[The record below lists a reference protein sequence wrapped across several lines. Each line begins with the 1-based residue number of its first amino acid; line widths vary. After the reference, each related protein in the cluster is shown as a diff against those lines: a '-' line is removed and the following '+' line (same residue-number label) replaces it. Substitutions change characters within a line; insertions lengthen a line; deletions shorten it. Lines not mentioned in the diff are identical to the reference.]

1 MRAKRKVL
9 FVAVVLAA
17 GSLLIHA
24 CTWTSTSVSG
34 QLSIVTF
41 EGTTSEAENLD
52 SIPLSSI
59 RFPRQIPRGQDIS
72 MAQLPL
78 ESGHEFG
85 PEFMPDEIIVQY
97 RYGVDHFVMQN
108 LAQMGGY
115 QELRTSPPYEGFYP
129 PYEGFRPPV
138 EDSVTTS
145 GAAFSRS
152 GGTPRAVGA
161 MTVLKL
167 PDHESRRLS
176 PSALRDRTLR
186 EIERLNTL
194 SSVEFAQPNYL
205 YRPAAL
211 PNLPNDALY
220 SYQWHY
226 PLIKLDHVWSEN
238 LVDPADL
245 TNVIVAVIDTGIAR
259 SNGTKSGNN
268 HDDLGGAGTSPF
280 VDEYDFISSASR
292 ARDGDGYDNDAT
304 DLGDHPPDQ
313 PDLASFHGTHVI
325 GTIGAY
331 TGNTT
336 GVAGVAGGPSS
347 TASVRIMP
355 LRALGYGGGT
365 TADIVDAI
373 KYAARIPN
381 STGKLPSEPADII
394 NMSLGGAVDDSAL
407 RNAVDA
413 AYNNGSGVLVIAAA
427 GNNGTLQTLYPA
439 GYSSVMS
446 VSAVD
451 IGAEVASYSNYNS
464 TVEVAAPGGS
474 FSFNLNLDEY
484 VDGVLSTTSEVLPG
498 DTYKTNVYIHQQGT
512 SMAAPHVA
520 GLAALIKANNPSLT
534 AAQIRSRI
542 QSHVIDLGSEG
553 RDDFYG
559 LGMINAYASLK
570 NGSGMSPVLFPF
582 PKKMKFMGNN
592 PSSSLTLRNIGNSS
606 DITLG
611 TITAEYNDG
620 TGDWLDFAPVS
631 STVNDTGTQVS
642 VSVDT
647 DSYPTLLNG
656 KTYTAFVPIP
666 WGSTVEHVYVLYNV
680 NGFPKNGIFNIGTV
694 YVVAIDIEELE
705 SENISYYDAT
715 SYGERYAYRVGALPS
730 GSYIIG
736 ASTDHD
742 GDLKIFEDGDIYGF
756 YQSLDQIIAVDVNT
770 GDNITGIDFPVI
782 EEVPEP
788 QP

>member
-1 MRAKRKVL
+1 
-9 FVAVVLAA
+9 
-17 GSLLIHA
+17 
-24 CTWTSTSVSG
+24 
-34 QLSIVTF
+34 
-41 EGTTSEAENLD
+41 
-52 SIPLSSI
+52 
-59 RFPRQIPRGQDIS
+59 
-72 MAQLPL
+72 
-78 ESGHEFG
+78 
-85 PEFMPDEIIVQY
+85 
-97 RYGVDHFVMQN
+97 
-108 LAQMGGY
+108 
-115 QELRTSPPYEGFYP
+115 
-129 PYEGFRPPV
+129 
-138 EDSVTTS
+138 
-145 GAAFSRS
+145 
-152 GGTPRAVGA
+152 

-394 NMSLGGAVDDSAL
+394 NMSLGSTANDPAL
-407 RNAVDA
+407 KSAVDA
-413 AYNNGSGVLVIAAA
+413 AYAKGVLIVASA
-427 GNNGTLQTLYPA
+427 GNKGNPETFYPA
-439 GYSSVMS
+439 GYPSVVS

-451 IGAEVASYSNYNS
+451 IGAEVTSYSNYNS

-474 FSFNLNLDEY
+474 FSYDLNFDTK
-484 VDGVLSTTSEVLPG
+484 VDGVLSTFSELLG
-498 DTYKTNVYIHQQGT
+498 ENSFKTDLYAFLQGT
-512 SMAAPHVA
+512 SMASPHVA
-520 GLAALIKANNPSLT
+520 GLAALIKANNPSFS
-534 AAQIRSRI
+534 AADIRNRL
-542 QSHVIDLGSEG
+542 QSHVIDLGSAG

-559 LGMINAYASLK
+559 YGMINAYAAV
-570 NGSGMSPVLFPF
+570 NSGAGISPVLFPF
-582 PKKMKFMGNN
+582 PKKLKLMGDDPSAVFTLKNIN
-592 PSSSLTLRNIGNSS
+592 DSSSISVSS
-606 DITLG
+606 ITKENNVTWLSVSPGSGSADSTGIDIT
-611 TITAEYNDG
+611 
-620 TGDWLDFAPVS
+620 
-631 STVNDTGTQVS
+631 

-647 DSYPTLLNG
+647 TTYPQLENGATHTEMLNISS
-656 KTYTAFVPIP
+656 TA
-666 WGSTVEHVYVLYNV
+666 GDEHVYVLYNSS
-680 NGFPKNGIFNIGTV
+680 GFSDSIPEDIGDV
-694 YVVAIDIEELE
+694 YVVAINEDDIQDD
-705 SENISYYDAT
+705 IIIDYYDIT
-715 SYGERYAYRVGALPS
+715 RFENDYRYRIHPISS
-730 GSYIIG
+730 GTYIIG

-742 GDLKIFEDGDIYGF
+742 SDLTIFEPEDYYGF
-756 YQSLDQIIAVDVNT
+756 YISVEQIEPIDVIPGNRH
-770 GDNITGIDFPVI
+770 TGIDFDMLHPST
-782 EEVPEP
+782 
-788 QP
+788 QQ